1 MRRAEKKDERISG
14 FCFFIFLSVFLY
26 MYFRSFICDNWGERR
41 QEGEEEEEEE
51 EGECRGPIPILV
63 A

>member
-1 MRRAEKKDERISG
+1 
-14 FCFFIFLSVFLY
+14 